1 MGRLIKGAA
10 CMDDRFRLTYLA
22 DIYGGLLTEKQQD
35 ILNRYLNEDMSI
47 SEIAKDE
54 DISRQAAFDLLKRSE
69 KLLEGYD
76 EKLGLFE
83 RYLKNSETLSG
94 IEELCGDIPG
104 VKELLDRLR
113 DNI

>member
-1 MGRLIKGAA
+1 
-10 CMDDRFRLTYLA
+10 MDDRFRLTYLA

-35 ILNRYLNEDMSI
+35 ILNRYLNEDISI

-54 DISRQAAFDLLKRSE
+54 EISRQAAFDLLKRSE
-69 KLLEGYD
+69 KLIEGYE

-83 RYLKNSETLSG
+83 RYMRNSETISE
-94 IEELCGDIPG
+94 IEELCGNVPG
-104 VKELLDRLR
+104 ASELLRKLR